1 MLTSRVAAD
10 SVRVSG
16 SSLLLPASLSLRL
29 MGSEAR
35 LDVPGGAHTAPGAD
49 PKGQGAG
56 FSTQARKLEN
66 EPQIN

>member
-1 MLTSRVAAD
+1 MCQA
-10 SVRVSG
+10 
-16 SSLLLPASLSLRL
+16 
-29 MGSEAR
+29 
-35 LDVPGGAHTAPGAD
+35 VPIPPPGAD